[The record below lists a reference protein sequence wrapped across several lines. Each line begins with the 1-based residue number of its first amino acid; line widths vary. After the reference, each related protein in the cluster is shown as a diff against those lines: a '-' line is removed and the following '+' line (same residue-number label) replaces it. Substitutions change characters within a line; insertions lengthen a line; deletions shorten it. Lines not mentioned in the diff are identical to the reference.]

1 MAVFSV
7 ILNTP
12 AVAHSAAGGIEVG
25 TIFGISRY
33 RDDDGLTTSV
43 GLPGSAYISGF
54 LIEKLSLGAE
64 FTYAKMSFEED
75 ASWWEEDESLT
86 LYAVAVGPR
95 VTFYPYGHSMSGP
108 YFMGQGVFSR
118 FSFTEDETSEA
129 YNNFGAGPR
138 PRLSVEVEASPCA
151 ASGGEVQAMVQAR
164 RRQSDVLQP
173 RTRCPRLRAQVLP
186 LALIRK
192 VPPHLDPPAAV
203 QADVMAAHATPLSR
217 VRSPQSGIRPPRG
230 AGVVPGRVS

>member
-12 AVAHSAAGGIEVG
+12 AVAHSVAGGIEVG

-33 RDDDGLTTSV
+33 RHDDGLTTSV

-64 FTYAKMSFEED
+64 FAYAKMSFEED

-129 YNNFGAGPR
+129 YNNFAAGPGLGCQWR
-138 PRLSVEVEASPCA
+138 WR
-151 ASGGEVQAMVQAR
+151 QALV
-164 RRQSDVLQP
+164 
-173 RTRCPRLRAQVLP
+173 LRAE
-186 LALIRK
+186 
-192 VPPHLDPPAAV
+192 
-203 QADVMAAHATPLSR
+203 
-217 VRSPQSGIRPPRG
+217 VRYKRWFKHGGGNQMSYSLGLGVRG
-230 AGVVPGRVS
+230 